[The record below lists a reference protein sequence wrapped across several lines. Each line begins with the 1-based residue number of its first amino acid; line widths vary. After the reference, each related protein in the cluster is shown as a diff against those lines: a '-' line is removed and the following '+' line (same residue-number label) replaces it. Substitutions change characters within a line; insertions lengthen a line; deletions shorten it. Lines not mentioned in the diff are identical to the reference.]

1 MVFPK
6 LADIGLVSAID
17 TSHSFVGTEG
27 FVPPE
32 GPGGA
37 AADVFSLGKVIYEI
51 SSGQDRNDFPKLPAD
66 LDALVDRR
74 ALLELNEVV
83 LKACDPDLQR
93 RYATAESMREDLL
106 LLQAGKSVRRL
117 HVMERRFAIVAK
129 YGMAATF
136 ITALAIVGLLWASAQ
151 TRRTK
156 ENLQRAERAEADE
169 IGRASCR
176 ERV

>member
-1 MVFPK
+1 MHGLVHRDIKPSNVIFVHGVPK

-32 GPGGA
+32 GPGSA

-51 SSGQDRNDFPKLPAD
+51 SSGQNRNDFPKLPED
-66 LDALVDRR
+66 LDTLADGR

-83 LKACDPDLQR
+83 LKACDPDLQH

-129 YGMAATF
+129 YGVAATF
-136 ITALAIVGLLWASAQ
+136 VTGAVLPVDGGYTAM
-151 TRRTK
+151 
-156 ENLQRAERAEADE
+156 
-169 IGRASCR
+169 
-176 ERV
+176 